1 MRRSLR
7 EVTAQYLILASA
19 HGRFPLR
26 LVWPADPVTK
36 RIFMNCFRF
45 APILILLGGTA
56 LAQTTSPTNAQKPA
70 PPQAI
75 RSFDL
80 STIDKSADPCADFY
94 QYACGNWVKNN
105 PVPADQTD
113 WARSFSLLQE
123 RNRYLLWQELDAAAT
138 NPKNAL
144 EKQYG
149 DYFAACI
156 NTGLVEQKGL
166 KPLEPAFKRI
176 AALTDTHKLATLM
189 GELEAEGS
197 AAPSFNS
204 LFDFDVEQDEKDS
217 SKQIATIGQAG
228 LSLPDRDYYLVD
240 NKHFQEIRQLYIAH
254 LTKMFTLAGDTPE
267 QAVKEAAAVMEIE
280 TAMARVD
287 LRDPEKVY
295 HIYTVADFQKL
306 TPDFDYSIYFK
317 DVKVR
322 PFETLNVSTPDF
334 FKGLS
339 ELIAKEPIDVW
350 KSYFRWHTLHGAAQN
365 LPKTFFD
372 ENFAF
377 FGKTLRGQKE
387 PTPRWKQCT
396 RMTDQA
402 LGEAVGQ
409 DWVKLHFPPAAKA
422 SMDQLV
428 AALEKS
434 LGDDIK
440 TLPWMSDATKKAA
453 EEKLAM
459 IRNKIGYPEKWRD
472 YSALKVERDD
482 LLGNLHRSNVFERN
496 WNLDHLGK
504 PVDEKEWGMT
514 PPTVNAYYDPS
525 FNDINFPAGILQ
537 PPFFDFTI
545 DPAVNFGG
553 IGVVIGHEITHGFD
567 DEGSK
572 YDGHGNLR
580 EWQTAEDRKAFTERT
595 DCVANEYSGFEAAPA
610 HDDVA
615 AQKLNGKL
623 TLGENTADN
632 GGLRIA
638 YMALLDTLAAQGK
651 TINDEIDG
659 YTEAQRYFLGFAQVW
674 CENQTEKSARQDALV
689 DPHSPGRWRV
699 NGTVQNFDQFGK
711 AFGCTK
717 GQPMYP
723 AKSCRVW

>member
-1 MRRSLR
+1 
-7 EVTAQYLILASA
+7 
-19 HGRFPLR
+19 
-26 LVWPADPVTK
+26 
-36 RIFMNCFRF
+36 MNCFRF
-45 APILILLGGTA
+45 APILILAPFLLSGTA
-56 LAQTTSPTNAQKPA
+56 FAQASAASDASKPA
-70 PPQAI
+70 PTAAI
-75 RSFDL
+75 KSLDL
-80 STIDKSADPCADFY
+80 TAIDKTADPCTDFY
-94 QYACGNWVKNN
+94 QYACGNWLKNN
-105 PVPADQTD
+105 PIPSDQAR
-113 WARSFSLLQE
+113 WVRSFSLLRE
-123 RNRYLLWQELDAAAT
+123 RNRYLLWQELDAAAS
-138 NPKNAL
+138 NPKSAL

-149 DYFAACI
+149 DFFAACM
-156 NTGLVEQKGL
+156 NTDLVEKKGL
-166 KPLEPAFKRI
+166 EPLEPALKRI
-176 AALTDTHKLATLM
+176 DALKDSQKLGTLIAD
-189 GELEAEGS
+189 LSAEAN
-197 AAPSFNS
+197 PMS
-204 LFDFDVEQDEKDS
+204 LFDFGVEQDEKDS
-217 SKQIATIGQAG
+217 SKQIAAIYQSG

-240 NKHFQEIRQLYIAH
+240 NKHFQEIRQQYLAH
-254 LTKMFTLAGDTPE
+254 MTKMFTLAGDTPE
-267 QAVKEAAAVMEIE
+267 KAAAEAAAVLEIE
-280 TAMARVD
+280 TALAKASMSRTD

-306 TPDFDYSIYFK
+306 TPELDYSLYFK
-317 DVKVR
+317 AIKVR
-322 PFETLNVSTPDF
+322 PFDTLNVGTPDF
-334 FKGLS
+334 FKALS
-339 ELIAKEPIDVW
+339 ELIAKEPVDAW
-350 KSYFRWHTLHGAAQN
+350 KSYLRWHTLHSSAIN
-365 LPKTFFD
+365 LPKAFFD

-377 FGKTLRGQKE
+377 FGKTLNGQQE

-396 RMTDQA
+396 NMTDGA

-440 TLPWMSDATKKAA
+440 DLPWMTDATKKAA

-472 YSALKVERDD
+472 YSALKVERSD
-482 LLGNLHRSNVFERN
+482 LIGNLHRSVIFERDWQLN
-496 WNLDHLGK
+496 HLGK

-525 FNDINFPAGILQ
+525 MNDINFPAGILQ

-553 IGVVIGHEITHGFD
+553 IGVVIGHEMTHGFD
-567 DEGSK
+567 DQGSQF
-572 YDGHGNLR
+572 DGKGNLR
-580 EWQTAEDRKAFTERT
+580 EWQAPEDRKAFTEKT

-610 HDDVA
+610 HDGVQ

-632 GGLRIA
+632 GGLRLA
-638 YMALLDTLAAQGK
+638 YMALLGTLAAEHK
-651 TINDEIDG
+651 SIEEKIDG

-674 CENQTEKSARQDALV
+674 CQNQTEQTARQSALT

-699 NGTVQNFDQFGK
+699 DGTVQNFDRFGK
-711 AFGCTK
+711 AFGCTQ

-723 AKSCRVW
+723 ATSCRVW